1 MSGENNNIIQLS
13 EKDVEEFKIALK
25 ELKALIKETFNKVP
39 INSDPETT
47 FLYADCWKV
56 VQMYKQAIRT
66 KKWDKANNEFV
77 VKTVQHLKKLNAMSY
92 FFF

>member
-1 MSGENNNIIQLS
+1 MNGENNNIIELS
-13 EKDVEEFKIALK
+13 EKDVEEFKRALK

-39 INSDPETT
+39 INANPETT
-47 FLYADCWKV
+47 FLYEDCWKV
-56 VQMYKQAIRT
+56 VQMYKQAIKT

-77 VKTVQHLKKLNAMSY
+77 IKTVQHLKKLNAMSY